1 MKIKLKTKK
10 FLYLLLVLTPAFAA
24 ADTFDDIAGAVAARN
39 PMLRAEAAAA
49 GADASSRIAAN
60 RLEAAEVGFNYKW
73 PSHKAA
79 GAKLGF
85 EVSQPFDW
93 PAVYGARR
101 RAAARAAAAA
111 DLRLQAVG
119 NQVDKQIRTTLCDI
133 VDANKRIV
141 LLQFIVSNLDTL
153 HSRMHVM
160 LDQGQT
166 TELDHRKL
174 AIEEVAMKQQ
184 LADAQTARTAALAA
198 LSALNGDELPAG
210 ADTLSQYP
218 PATLLPFETYAAMRA
233 PAVEAAAIDADVR
246 RLDVRTEKMGLLPG
260 FSLGYALDYEA
271 GELFQGFS
279 VGLRLPQYSAKPA
292 AEAARLEAESLALQA
307 EAAEAERRS
316 SLTAT
321 YREAE
326 MVKKLLDDYDFAFGH
341 DYPQLLA
348 RALNGGQISYA
359 DFFSELNFYLSARL
373 EYLAQQQRYHRL
385 LQTLTH
391 P

>member
-1 MKIKLKTKK
+1 MKIKLKIKK
-10 FLYLLLVLTPAFAA
+10 LLYLLVLTPAFAA
-24 ADTFDDIAGAVAARN
+24 ADTFDDIAAAVALRN
-39 PMLRAEAAAA
+39 PSLRAETAAV
-49 GADASSRIAAN
+49 GAEASSRVAAN

-79 GAKLGF
+79 GTKLGF

-93 PAVYGARR
+93 PGVYGARR
-101 RAAARAAAAA
+101 RAAARAASAAGMR
-111 DLRLQAVG
+111 LRAVG
-119 NQVDKQIRTTLCDI
+119 SQVDKQIRTTLCDI
-133 VDANKRIV
+133 VDANKRIA
-141 LLQFIVSNLDTL
+141 LLQFIVCNLDTL

-160 LDQGQT
+160 LDSGQT

-174 AIEEVAMKQQ
+174 AIEEIAMKQR
-184 LADAQTARTAALAA
+184 LADAQTALTAALAE
-198 LSALNGDELPAG
+198 LSALNADELPEG
-210 ADTLSQYP
+210 ADTLSEYP
-218 PATLLPFETYAAMRA
+218 EATLLPFETYASLRA
-233 PAVEAAAIDADVR
+233 PAVEAVALDADVR
-246 RLDVRTEKMGLLPG
+246 RLDARAEKMELLPG

-292 AEAARLEAESLALQA
+292 ADAARLEAESLALQA
-307 EAAEAERRS
+307 ESAAAERRS
-316 SLTAT
+316 TLTAT

-326 MVKKLLDDYDFAFGH
+326 MVKKLLADYDFAFGH
-341 DYPQLLA
+341 DYPQLLT
-348 RALNGGQISYA
+348 RSLNGGQISYA

-385 LQTLTH
+385 LQTLAH